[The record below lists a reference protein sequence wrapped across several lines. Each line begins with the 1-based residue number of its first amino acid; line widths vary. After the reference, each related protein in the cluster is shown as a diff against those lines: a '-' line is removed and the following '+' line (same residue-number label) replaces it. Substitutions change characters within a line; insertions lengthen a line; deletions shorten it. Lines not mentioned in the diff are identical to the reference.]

1 MGIVSTRTVPMWK
14 VTRRDDGSHLAECER
29 CQWKRTYRTMGWGKR
44 AAAKHYAYHGDTPD
58 REEI

>member
-1 MGIVSTRTVPMWK
+1 MSARTVPIWK
-14 VTRRDDGSHLAECER
+14 VTRRDDGSHLAECKR

-58 REEI
+58 REGES

>member
-1 MGIVSTRTVPMWK
+1 MWR

-44 AAAKHYAYHGDTPD
+44 AASKHYAYHGDTPD
-58 REEI
+58 REGES